1 MVPIA
6 TTPRRR
12 TRICLIRAVDFT
24 TPRRLRRSPRAER
37 AGRRPGRRAAAWS
50 WLGTDAAP
58 ARVAERLVLLLR
70 GRHRDPAA
78 ALHTLL
84 VEVAALGALGV
95 VAAELFRRVLLADFP
110 PFALVV
116 ARAARDHHRQPQTG
130 QDRRGARHSGRIVPR
145 LGCSPARRTEPCLS
159 PTPTASTSTTR
170 TPDRALALQARRD
183 VGGLTST

>member
-78 ALHTLL
+78 ALHITL
-84 VEVAALGALGV
+84 VEVATLGHIGH
-95 VAAELFRRVLLADFP
+95 VAAGFSRPV
-110 PFALVV
+110 
-116 ARAARDHHRQPQTG
+116 
-130 QDRRGARHSGRIVPR
+130 HSS
-145 LGCSPARRTEPCLS
+145 L
-159 PTPTASTSTTR
+159 
-170 TPDRALALQARRD
+170 
-183 VGGLTST
+183 

>member
-84 VEVAALGALGV
+84 VEVATLGALGV
-95 VAAELFRRVLLADFP
+95 VAAELVRRVLLADFHP
-110 PFALVV
+110 LAVV
-116 ARAARDHHRQPQTG
+116 ARAARPHHPPPQTG
-130 QDRRGARHSGRIVPR
+130 QGRRRARHSGLIVPR
-145 LGCSPARRTEPCLS
+145 LGCSPARRTERLFSSVPAGFL
-159 PTPTASTSTTR
+159 TAAENGRGETW
-170 TPDRALALQARRD
+170 AA
-183 VGGLTST
+183 